1 MLGKA
6 KKGPDIDERDLGN
19 HVYLAGD
26 WTTKGTIGMEAAV
39 NSGFEAANFVR
50 ASEHL
55 PAIPFEDVPVN

>member
-1 MLGKA
+1 
-6 KKGPDIDERDLGN
+6 
-19 HVYLAGD
+19 
-26 WTTKGTIGMEAAV
+26 MEAAV